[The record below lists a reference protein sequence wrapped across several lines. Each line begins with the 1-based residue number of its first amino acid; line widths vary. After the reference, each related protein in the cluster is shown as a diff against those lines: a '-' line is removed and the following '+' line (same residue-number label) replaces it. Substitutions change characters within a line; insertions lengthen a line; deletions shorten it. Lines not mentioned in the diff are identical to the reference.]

1 MDGQDPMMGGNPNM
15 GEQPPM
21 DGQDPMMGGDPN
33 MGEQPPMDGQDPNM
47 GEQPP
52 MDGQDPNMGEQPP
65 MDGNNDDST
74 ISIINQLS
82 DEDREAV
89 RAYAESML
97 DTSIEQESTPEQSM
111 MESIVFTKKQLNK
124 LFENF
129 GPTEDEIQRNKK
141 NKPLNQKKERTV
153 SSKSPFNSPRFK

>member
-1 MDGQDPMMGGNPNM
+1 MDGQDPMMGGDPNM
-15 GEQPPM
+15 NEQPPM

-33 MGEQPPMDGQDPNM
+33 MSEQPPMMDGDPNMSEQPPMDSNS
-47 GEQPP
+47 
-52 MDGQDPNMGEQPP
+52 N
-65 MDGNNDDST
+65 DST
-74 ISIINQLS
+74 TSIINQLS

-97 DTSIEQESTPEQSM
+97 DTHNEQEPAPEEPM
-111 MESIVFTKKQLNK
+111 MESVMFTKKQLNK

-153 SSKSPFNSPRFK
+153 SSKSPFNAPKFK